1 MHSIL
6 KHLGPR
12 WYLIFSIFSG
22 MWNLHVITLLIML
35 ARNTK
40 SGGSLQE
47 DYVRPVT
54 YTCRSLDH
62 EIDNDDEVLDSLNH
76 FSRPDSGAGSQL
88 KRRQSSEDFL
98 EMQAAREYQQYCL
111 DHPDLMYH
119 HHHGFDEE
127 FR

>member
-1 MHSIL
+1 MYVPNFFL
-6 KHLGPR
+6 
-12 WYLIFSIFSG
+12 FSG

>member
-1 MHSIL
+1 M
-6 KHLGPR
+6 
-12 WYLIFSIFSG
+12 
-22 MWNLHVITLLIML
+22 
-35 ARNTK
+35 
-40 SGGSLQE
+40 
-47 DYVRPVT
+47 RPVT